1 MTECARPLDGSSV
14 IVVEAAEVSL
24 GYGVRPVIKRVDFRI
39 RMGEFWFLLGPNG
52 TGKTTLL
59 RGLFGLLRPQAG
71 AFRFHPALGQ
81 RERLGFVPQ
90 GVPLNPSVPTTVR
103 EFILLGMVGIKAKR
117 KEQSERVAQALEK
130 VGLGGMERRDFWSL
144 SEGQRQRA
152 LVARAL
158 ARRPLLL
165 VMDEPTNG
173 LDVAAETALLGHVAR
188 LHREERLSVLFVSHH
203 LATAARYGTHVAL
216 FCNQSIETGPAE
228 TILNPVNIERI
239 YGIEV
244 GNPFGGIA
252 TAVPSSRIPSVDHA

>member
-1 MTECARPLDGSSV
+1 MTECARPLDESSE
-14 IVVEAAEVSL
+14 IVVEAAGVSL
-24 GYGVRPVIKRVDFRI
+24 GYGMRPVLQGVDFRI

-59 RGLFGLLRPQAG
+59 RGLLGLLRPQTG
-71 AFRFHPALGQ
+71 TFRFHPALAR

-90 GVPLNPSVPTTVR
+90 GAPLNPIVPTTVR
-103 EFILLGMVGIKAKR
+103 EFVLLGMVGIRASR
-117 KEQSERVAQALEK
+117 KEHTERIKQALEK
-130 VGLGGMERRDFWSL
+130 VGLSGMERRDFWSL
-144 SEGQRQRA
+144 SEGQRQRV

-173 LDVAAETALLGHVAR
+173 LDVAAETALLDYVAR
-188 LHREERLSVLFVSHH
+188 LHREERLTVLFVSHH

-216 FCNQSIETGPAE
+216 CSNRGVESGPTQ
-228 TILNPVNIERI
+228 TILNPINLQRV

-244 GNPFGGIA
+244 GNPFAGIA
-252 TAVPSSRIPSVDHA
+252 TAAPRSSGPSVDHA